1 MIFFFTV
8 RLTESASRMDMQ
20 SYPLEDDETCSGGIF
35 QLQAESWNLPYYLS
49 RRILFRK
56 RRGGLGSFWAANCG
70 GVPRLSNFG
79 LPIVAG
85 VPGLGN
91 FIM

>member
-1 MIFFFTV
+1 
-8 RLTESASRMDMQ
+8 MDMH

-35 QLQAESWNLPYYLS
+35 QLQAELWTSPVLPVKEN
-49 RRILFRK
+49 IVQEK
-56 RRGGLGSFWAANCG
+56 TGGLGSFWAANCG